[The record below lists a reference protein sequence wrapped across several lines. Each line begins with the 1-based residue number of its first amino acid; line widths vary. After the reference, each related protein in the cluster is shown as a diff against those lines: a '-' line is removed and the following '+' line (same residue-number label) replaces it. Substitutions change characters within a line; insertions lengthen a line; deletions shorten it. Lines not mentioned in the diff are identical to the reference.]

1 MVQGLLCRYRYN
13 KMSRLDPVTGILGHR
28 GFAFKARE
36 NSIAAFKQALEA
48 GASGIEL
55 DVWQCKS
62 GEFVVHHDP
71 VISKSSRIQDSLLS
85 RLRKDYREEIL
96 LLDEVFDHLEH
107 CVINVEVK
115 TSPKTEEGEKSRII
129 ASLGSLIESRSNDF
143 DFVISAFDRDL
154 AVGLSAFRDFAKA
167 ALLLGIRSKV
177 DREIEFCVDNGLGL
191 VHLNWHRASPR
202 TISKLREANL
212 GYSLWTVNARDAI
225 SNMINIG
232 AQYLITDQV
241 ALAVGMCRQ

>member
-1 MVQGLLCRYRYN
+1 
-13 KMSRLDPVTGILGHR
+13 MSQFDQVTGILGHR
-28 GFAFKARE
+28 GFSTGAEE
-36 NSIAAFKQALEA
+36 NSVAAFKQALDA

-71 VISKSSRIQDSLLS
+71 VISKGTRIEDSVLSSM
-85 RLRKDYREEIL
+85 RKDHSVEIL
-96 LLDEVFDHLEH
+96 LLDEVFDNLEH

-115 TSPKTEEGEKSRII
+115 SSAKNEDGDKSRI
-129 ASLGSLIESRSNDF
+129 AESLATLIESRSRDF
-143 DFVISAFDRDL
+143 DFVISTFDRDL
-154 AVGLSAFRDFAKA
+154 AVRLSVIRDFAKA

-177 DREIEFCVDNGLGL
+177 EREIEFCVNNGLDL
-191 VHLNWHRASPR
+191 VHLNWRRASPR

-212 GYSLWTVNARDAI
+212 GYSLWTVNKRDEM
-225 SNMINIG
+225 SNLINIG

-241 ALAVGMCRQ
+241 ALAVGMCRQLGIML